1 MERNNFSTKTEEE
14 LMVPRIIRMAKLLN
28 RYFLVYFLYRD
39 AQKCTGKGYLTYKDD
54 ETSRQLY
61 NKYYKEVK
69 NRKSQIES
77 VSSEGRNKI
86 ESEVFKV
93 LKNYINDDCTEF
105 DIVRFV
111 KEEKAY
117 FNLLPEEIR
126 GVDEGV
132 LSSMAEDAR
141 KNNEYVSFVKI
152 CLEKLFDSKFRDEF
166 NKKTENFLFREE
178 KRCRDENKL
187 PDFYKFDMVRDFLKV
202 FSTSYSF
209 IVDDRIFEVPSW
221 SFDDYNSE
229 IGQRNNGDRIEK
241 VNNLY
246 SGFKLYG
253 HGEYSK
259 LLIAYRSKVKSKSS
273 FDLIELRSLGL
284 RPIIEDDELVEIDVN
299 KSSLITSIYGQ
310 FKSVNEEFQ
319 NRIKNTFVNTKQ
331 IDEDIDNNE
340 PAAYTI
346 ALPKKAKQIDEDID
360 NNENKIFEID
370 KLLHSRFK
378 GNYIPQELDGMY
390 NSSDSQKTLRKE
402 IVELLIKKSKK
413 NHTDNNNDVWTKEQ
427 CSVIKNLF
435 IEKVIK
441 THTQED
447 CLRKSDSYLFKN
459 YDYNKELSSK
469 KYLSISKNITISDL
483 FKVLMDFDDEIKD
496 VRTGGKLQ
504 AWEEILNSYHLN
516 PESIDKPVGDEED
529 GNLGDF
535 IKDEK
540 DFSENNYSNIGKAE
554 EENQSDNEEGD
565 VESSEDNYSRI
576 DQSTPVF
583 DLLMK
588 RIEEIFGES
597 IDFEN
602 FLKDYL
608 NKWNM
613 RYRYSIFFNEDN
625 TDKTDIVYRAVRN
638 IYKEKVKII
647 EEAINKVKDCKVY
660 LSRYENVVNN
670 DFAVISLRNVFNSDD
685 ETVEKIWM
693 AISLESLKNKEDRPW
708 RELVNIYKSRECI
721 YSDDELKYMEKYV
734 KQSMQMIYDEILKFK
749 EKKDDK
755 KRDV

>member
-1 MERNNFSTKTEEE
+1 MKDESIGILFLKVQLEKFPMRKIVYKMESYVIIAIMERNNFSTKTEEE

-209 IVDDRIFEVPSW
+209 IFNDSASDVPYW
-221 SFDDYNSE
+221 SFPDYNKE
-229 IGQRNNGDRIEK
+229 IGQRNNGGRKEK
-241 VNNLY
+241 VDNLY

-273 FDLIELRSLGL
+273 FDLIELRNLGL
-284 RPIIEDDELVEIDVN
+284 RPIVEDDELVEINFNDGTIKISI
-299 KSSLITSIYGQ
+299 KSTVDK
-310 FKSVNEEFQ
+310 FKSQNEEFQ
-319 NRIKNTFVNTKQ
+319 SRIKRELVSTEKTLSV
-331 IDEDIDNNE
+331 I
-340 PAAYTI
+340 
-346 ALPKKAKQIDEDID
+346 
-360 NNENKIFEID
+360 ENDVDKIFEID
-370 KLLHSRFK
+370 KLLHRRFK

-390 NSSDSQKTLRKE
+390 NSSDPQKTLREE
-402 IVELLIKKSKK
+402 IVESLLKRSKK
-413 NHTDNNNDVWTKEQ
+413 NHTDNDDDVWTADQ
-427 CSVIKNLF
+427 CSKIKDWF
-435 IEKVIK
+435 VEKVIK
-441 THTQED
+441 NHTQEE
-447 CLRKSDSYLFKN
+447 CLRKSNNDLFKN
-459 YDYNKELSSK
+459 YDYKDLSSK
-469 KYLSISKNITISDL
+469 KYLSKRYNITTSDL
-483 FKVLMDFDDEIKD
+483 FDVLMDFDDEIKD
-496 VRTGGKLQ
+496 DRTGGRLQ
-504 AWEEILNSYHLN
+504 AWEEIKNAYSLNTISL
-516 PESIDKPVGDEED
+516 DTPVGEDEEET
-529 GNLGDF
+529 LYDF
-535 IKDEK
+535 IEDENIQERYEK
-540 DFSENNYSNIGKAE
+540 IDYWTEIYDFVVKEIKKRFK
-554 EENQSDNEEGD
+554 
-565 VESSEDNYSRI
+565 ESPS
-576 DQSTPVF
+576 
-583 DLLMK
+583 
-588 RIEEIFGES
+588 
-597 IDFEN
+597 FEN
-602 FLKDYL
+602 FLKNYL
-608 NKWNM
+608 DKSNREQNYLVFSSNDKLD
-613 RYRYSIFFNEDN
+613 R
-625 TDKTDIVYRAVRN
+625 TDVLYRAVKGVLDNKSAN
-638 IYKEKVKII
+638 IIRRAI
-647 EEAINKVKDCKVY
+647 EEKKDKKIFI
-660 LSRYENVVNN
+660 SRYDNESPI
-670 DFAVISLRNVFNSDD
+670 DYVILRLEKILNINPKSLVA
-685 ETVEKIWM
+685 EKIWLM
-693 AISLESLKNKEDRPW
+693 VFFESLRGNHSW
-708 RELVNIYKSRECI
+708 RQLVAIYISRLSL
-721 YSDDELKYMEKYV
+721 YSDNERKFAENYV
-734 KQSMQMIYDEILKFK
+734 KQSMQMIYDEIVNFEEK
-749 EKKDDK
+749 EDDK
-755 KRDV
+755 KQGI